1 MDPNVV
7 DRLREALGA
16 DAVSTTDVDRRAY
29 ARDLWPATTIA
40 IREGD
45 LGPMPDVVA
54 WASSEEDVR
63 KVLAIASDTGTPVIA
78 YGGGSGVCG
87 GTVAVQGGII
97 LDMKRMDRVIAL
109 DAVSGTVTAQAGVM
123 GERLERHL
131 EEKGFTL
138 GHFPSSIYCSTLGG
152 WLATRSAGQLSTK
165 YGKIEDMVLGIA
177 AVLPDGR
184 VLRTKAAPR
193 SAAGPNWTQLLVGSE
208 GTLGVITEATL
219 RVCPLPEHRSFRGFL
234 FRDVPTGLEAV
245 RRTLQKGIRPS
256 AVRLYDELDTFMVGK
271 KGAALPEDDA
281 GSAGREAGE
290 SWSHLV
296 MRKAQRVAFAHP
308 AAAGWLAKL
317 LPKECLLLLTF
328 EGPKEMAQVEERLAA
343 AVCLGAGA
351 KDVGP
356 GPAEYW
362 WEHRYKVSYG
372 LSAIYEGGAFA
383 DTIEVATTWDRLVP
397 LYDAMREAIGRH
409 AVVLAHFSHAYP
421 EGCSIYFTF
430 AATAKGREASLA
442 LHRTIWDEAMTACLR
457 VGATVTHHHGVG
469 LARAKYMSE
478 ELGVGIDLFR
488 ALKGVIDPKGILNP
502 GKMGL

>member
-7 DRLREALGA
+7 DRLKEALGA
-16 DAVSTTDVDRRAY
+16 DAVSVTDVDRRAC

-45 LGPMPDVVA
+45 FGPLPDCVA

-63 KVLAIASDTGTPVIA
+63 KVLAVAVETGTPVIA

-97 LDMKRMDRVIAL
+97 LDLKRMDRVLAL
-109 DAVSGTVTAQAGVM
+109 DAVSGTVTAQAGMM
-123 GERLERHL
+123 GERLERAL
-131 EEKGFTL
+131 EEKGFTM

-152 WLATRSAGQLSTK
+152 WLAARSAGQLSTK

-184 VLRTKAAPR
+184 VLRTKASPR

-208 GTLGVITEATL
+208 GTLGIITEGTL
-219 RVCPLPEHRSFRGFL
+219 RVCPLPEHRAFRGFL
-234 FRDVPTGLEAV
+234 FSDVPTGLDSI
-245 RRTLQKGIRPS
+245 RKLLQKGVRPA

-271 KGAALPEDDA
+271 KGAALPQDEK
-281 GSAGREAGE
+281 STGE
-290 SWSHLV
+290 SWSHVV
-296 MRKAQRVAFAHP
+296 MQKAQRIAFAHP
-308 AAAGWLAKL
+308 VVAGWLAKL
-317 LPKECLLLLTF
+317 LPKECLLILTF
-328 EGPKEMAQVEERLAA
+328 EGPKEMVQVEERISAA
-343 AVCLGAGA
+343 ICAEAGA
-351 KDVGP
+351 KDIGP

-372 LSAIYEGGAFA
+372 LSAIYEAGAFA

-397 LYDAMREAIGRH
+397 LYDAVREAIGGH

-430 AATAKGREASLA
+430 AATARGGEASLA
-442 LHRTIWDEAMTACLR
+442 LYNQIWGDAMAACLR
-457 VGATVTHHHGVG
+457 TGATITHHHGVG
-469 LARAKYMSE
+469 LARGKYMAE
-478 ELGVGIDLFR
+478 ELGVGLDLFR